1 MKMDLSFGTKSLLH
15 RRYTR
20 VMKAML
26 PRKRT
31 SKLRVLQNLSWNQEE
46 DSCYIRIT
54 HFSKLDFCNEIND
67 NVLNEALALNKLKRD
82 SFKILNA
89 SDVHP
94 TDDDLHRNSYDISN
108 AVDVSPT
115 IDDLTPPATPFGSSM
130 TFLFDASQIPS
141 TVPSIISTEC
151 LPLTPATPNSES
163 HMFTFQDSQVSQNNS
178 IADRRALFLQSLM
191 T

>member
-1 MKMDLSFGTKSLLH
+1 MKMDLSFGAKSLLH

-67 NVLNEALALNKLKRD
+67 NVLNEALALNKLKKD
-82 SFKILNA
+82 SFKTSNA
-89 SDVHP
+89 SGVHP
-94 TDDDLHRNSYDISN
+94 TVDDLHRDSYDISN
-108 AVDVSPT
+108 APDVSPT
-115 IDDLTPPATPFGSSM
+115 IDDLTHPATPFGSSL

-141 TVPSIISTEC
+141 NVPSLIPTG
-151 LPLTPATPNSES
+151 LPLTPATPSSES
-163 HMFTFQDSQVSQNNS
+163 HMFTFQESQVPQNIS
-178 IADRRALFLQSLM
+178 IADRRTLFIQSLM

>member
-1 MKMDLSFGTKSLLH
+1 MKMDLSFGGKSLLH

-67 NVLNEALALNKLKRD
+67 NALNEALALNKLKKN
-82 SFKILNA
+82 SSKISNA
-89 SDVHP
+89 SGVHP
-94 TDDDLHRNSYDISN
+94 TEDDIFNTL
-108 AVDVSPT
+108 DVSPT
-115 IDDLTPPATPFGSSM
+115 IDDLTPPATPFGSSVS
-130 TFLFDASQIPS
+130 FLFDSDQIPS
-141 TVPSIISTEC
+141 NLPSLIPTED
-151 LPLTPATPNSES
+151 LPLTPATPGSES
-163 HMFTFQDSQVSQNNS
+163 HMFTFQDSQVPQSIS

-191 T
+191 K

>member
-1 MKMDLSFGTKSLLH
+1 MDLSFGAESLLH

-67 NVLNEALALNKLKRD
+67 NALNEALALNKLKRD
-82 SFKILNA
+82 SFRISNA
-89 SDVHP
+89 LDVHP
-94 TDDDLHRNSYDISN
+94 TEDDIYN
-108 AVDVSPT
+108 ALDVRPI
-115 IDDLTPPATPFGSSM
+115 IDDLTPPATPFGSSV
-130 TFLFDASQIPS
+130 SCSS
-141 TVPSIISTEC
+141 TPISSNVPSLIPTKSV
-151 LPLTPATPNSES
+151 PRTPDLHSSES
-163 HMFTFQDSQVSQNNS
+163 QKFTFQDSHISPNISFMIVGHSS
-178 IADRRALFLQSLM
+178 YAL
-191 T
+191 

>member
-1 MKMDLSFGTKSLLH
+1 MDLSFGAKSLLH

-67 NVLNEALALNKLKRD
+67 NALNEALALNKLKRD
-82 SFKILNA
+82 SFKISNA
-89 SDVHP
+89 LDVHP
-94 TDDDLHRNSYDISN
+94 TEDDIFN
-108 AVDVSPT
+108 ALDARPT
-115 IDDLTPPATPFGSSM
+115 IDDRTPPATPFGSSVSFM
-130 TFLFDASQIPS
+130 FDASQIPAN
-141 TVPSIISTEC
+141 VPSLIPTEGS
-151 LPLTPATPNSES
+151 PLTPDTPSLES
-163 HMFTFQDSQVSQNNS
+163 HMFTFQDSQVPQNIS

-191 T
+191 N